1 MTVWKEV
8 IRIILQIILI
18 LVVVV
23 VAVVIIITIIIVII
37 PITTIIIIITT
48 TTTTIKTIPTRIINK
63 RTTTHVLKSTTMTL
77 TMIMFWGKFGV

>member
-48 TTTTIKTIPTRIINK
+48 TTTIKTIPTRIINK
-63 RTTTHVLKSTTMTL
+63 KMTTHVLKSTTMTS